1 MHWWKCERKITM
13 ALFAKKKNEKDKKEF
28 YQLFFFYHFSEKIQ
42 LSFLYPVYIRLLNIL
57 CVYFKIFYKIL
68 LPWLCKLTVIW
79 VLNQSWKNLNLRSA
93 SCLIV
98 ICHTLNLAVSKA
110 GTKEYRGIKRKRVL
124 PLFSFISLNKTYTI
138 LYLF

>member
-1 MHWWKCERKITM
+1 M

-68 LPWLCKLTVIW
+68 LP
-79 VLNQSWKNLNLRSA
+79 
-93 SCLIV
+93 
-98 ICHTLNLAVSKA
+98 
-110 GTKEYRGIKRKRVL
+110 
-124 PLFSFISLNKTYTI
+124 
-138 LYLF
+138 